1 MITEIILAIIGIFLV
16 LLVMSVLISAPYI
29 NDDNDDQIM

>member
-1 MITEIILAIIGIFLV
+1 MMTELILVVIGIFLV
-16 LLVMSVLISAPYI
+16 LLVISVLISAPYI

>member
-1 MITEIILAIIGIFLV
+1 MTELILAVIGIFLV
-16 LLVMSVLISAPYI
+16 LLVISVLISAPYI